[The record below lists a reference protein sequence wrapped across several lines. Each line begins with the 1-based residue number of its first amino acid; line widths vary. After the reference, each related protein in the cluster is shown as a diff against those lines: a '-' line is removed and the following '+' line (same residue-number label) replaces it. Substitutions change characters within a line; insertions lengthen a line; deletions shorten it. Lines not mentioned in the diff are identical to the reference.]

1 MPTPSIAPSAMPRRS
16 TIWRRRSPMVPMTAS
31 SGCGWRR
38 RWPAAGGLVWVGLGQ
53 GRAGAQND
61 RARAAAYNA
70 YRKSTDPVERGIA
83 LFLIAQEYDRHDKQK
98 EALGAFEAG
107 LAFTKSAAV
116 AERVDQLRRLVA
128 FRVTK
133 VEIAAEGDTPRA
145 CLRFNEKIA
154 TKADLS
160 YGDYVRA
167 KPELNGIVT
176 ARGDTL
182 CLDGLK
188 HGET

>member
-1 MPTPSIAPSAMPRRS
+1 MGRPGGQL
-16 TIWRRRSPMVPMTAS
+16 SP
-31 SGCGWRR
+31 
-38 RWPAAGGLVWVGLGQ
+38 
-53 GRAGAQND
+53 
-61 RARAAAYNA
+61 
-70 YRKSTDPVERGIA
+70 
-83 LFLIAQEYDRHDKQK
+83 
-98 EALGAFEAG
+98 
-107 LAFTKSAAV
+107 
-116 AERVDQLRRLVA
+116 LVA
-128 FRVTK
+128 FPVPQG
-133 VEIAAEGDTPRA
+133 ANWPPGGTPRA

-188 HGET
+188 HGETYEVELLAGFPAASGEKTPEGWKTRIVVPDRKPSISFAGTGYVLPREASGGLPLTTINLDKVKLRLVRINERNLVPSINAEKL

>member
-1 MPTPSIAPSAMPRRS
+1 
-16 TIWRRRSPMVPMTAS
+16 
-31 SGCGWRR
+31 
-38 RWPAAGGLVWVGLGQ
+38 
-53 GRAGAQND
+53 
-61 RARAAAYNA
+61 
-70 YRKSTDPVERGIA
+70 
-83 LFLIAQEYDRHDKQK
+83 
-98 EALGAFEAG
+98 AFEAG
-107 LAFTKSAAV
+107 LGFTKSAAV
-116 AERVDQLRRLVA
+116 DERVEQLRRLVA

-133 VEIAAEGDTPRA
+133 VDISAEAEAPRA

-167 KPELNGIVT
+167 TPDPAGIVT

-188 HGET
+188 HGETYEVELLAGFPAAAGEKTREGWKTRIVIPDRKPSISFAGAGYVLPREGSAGLPVTTINLDKVKLRLVRINERNLVPSISADKLTMSFEPSD